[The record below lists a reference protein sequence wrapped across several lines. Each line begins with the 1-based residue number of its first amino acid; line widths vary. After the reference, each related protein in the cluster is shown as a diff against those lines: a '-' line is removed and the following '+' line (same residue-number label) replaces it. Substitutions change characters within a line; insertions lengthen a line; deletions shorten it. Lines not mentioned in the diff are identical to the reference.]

1 MEKSKVRKELDAFL
15 EQQKELGAKRRD
27 VALVLFARNYTERQV
42 GFVMGIDPRSAAAM
56 KVDFSK
62 KGKESIEKKGKRI
75 HLDPSKSNLKRVAG
89 KKVITRFIELCDKVL
104 AESEKAKGE

>member
-1 MEKSKVRKELDAFL
+1 MEQSKIRKELDAFMK
-15 EQQKELGAKRRD
+15 QQKELGAKRRD
-27 VALVLFARNYTERQV
+27 IALVLFARGYTEKNV
-42 GFVMGIDPRSAAAM
+42 GLVMSIDPRSAAAM

-75 HLDPSKSNLKRVAG
+75 HLDPAKANLKRVAG

-104 AESEKAKGE
+104 AESDKAKG